1 MIEVPP
7 SYPLSKSER
16 LARQV
21 AEFHPDAAQH
31 IRAMCA
37 VNASTTKRLVQ
48 ARAQFDALAAAV
60 TEMMRHTT
68 PQTIAA
74 TLAALDAPDTRRKR
88 KKKP

>member
-7 SYPLSKSER
+7 SYPVSKSER
-16 LARQV
+16 LALEV
-21 AEFHPDAAQH
+21 AEFHHEAAQH

-37 VNASTTKRLVQ
+37 VNASTTRRLVQ

-60 TEMMRHTT
+60 TEMMKHTN